1 MTLRKASQMAT
12 LNVIIVDPDGTVR
25 HTDIENELGA
35 FQAIVGGYIE
45 GVYGRVGTIY
55 VNEEG
60 LLRSLPVNPL
70 ATLFAERVLGR
81 QAQYPLVGTV
91 FIVGPADTEGDDT
104 DVRPAVVDYFTKEN

>member
-1 MTLRKASQMAT
+1 MTLRKASQMAK
-12 LNVIIVDPDGTVR
+12 LKVLIVEPSGEHREAEVD
-25 HTDIENELGA
+25 NELGA

-45 GVYGRVGTIY
+45 PIYGRVGTIY